1 MDRWGRCFGR
11 YIFFPGP
18 SLATPC
24 FWLLQE
30 QLPSARSCTML
41 SLLCIRPQV
50 TGDSCL
56 SVETAE
62 TVSPRD
68 SFLSQVVFPRHLI
81 TVMGISV
88 NRFALCLG
96 SGWRTSGDYLSLS
109 LTNLASS
116 QPPKY
121 LSQPYTSPCLSHQ
134 NPSGRGKL
142 FTHSLLS
149 YCPKFISRLQF

>member
-30 QLPSARSCTML
+30 QLPSARPCTTL
-41 SLLCIRPQV
+41 SLLCIRPQA
-50 TGDSCL
+50 TGASWL

-62 TVSPRD
+62 AVSPRD

-88 NRFALCLG
+88 NGLALCLG
-96 SGWRTSGDYLSLS
+96 SGWQTYGDYLSLS

-121 LSQPYTSPCLSHQ
+121 LSQLYTSPCLSHQ
-134 NPSGRGKL
+134 NPSGRGKV

-149 YCPKFISRLQF
+149 YCPKFISILQF